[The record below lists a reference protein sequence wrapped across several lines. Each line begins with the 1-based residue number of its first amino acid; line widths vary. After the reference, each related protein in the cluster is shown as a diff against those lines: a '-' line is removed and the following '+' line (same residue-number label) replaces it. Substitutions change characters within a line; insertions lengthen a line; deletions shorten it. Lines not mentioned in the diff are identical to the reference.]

1 MKRSTLP
8 SPKGD
13 EALPCVIAARVT
25 DDEKAMFTRL
35 ADQLSTRES
44 RLARTILT
52 GACGQIQPPPYVPEI
67 NREAWRDLA
76 GALGVLDEAVRALDV
91 GRLADLDDV
100 VLHAAIEA
108 SAAVDALRRAQFV
121 MQRLAG
127 VPPEVAETLVRM
139 LDTARGVSAALHAL
153 RTRRVEEL
161 DWTRIEALAAAA
173 KTTHDRLGEVLRLL
187 LGDVSREDG

>member
-1 MKRSTLP
+1 MKRSPP
-8 SPKGD
+8 SSPNRD
-13 EALPCVIAARVT
+13 ESLPCVIAARVT
-25 DDEKAMFTRL
+25 HDEKHSFRQL

-52 GACGQIQPPPYVPEI
+52 GACGQIQAPPYVPEI
-67 NREAWRDLA
+67 NREAWHELA
-76 GALGVLDEAVRALDV
+76 GALSVLDEAVRALDV
-91 GRLADLDDV
+91 GRLADLDAA

-153 RTRRVEEL
+153 RTRRIEEL
-161 DWTRIEALAAAA
+161 DWTRIESLAAAA
-173 KTTHDRLGEVLRLL
+173 RTTHDRLGEVLRLL
-187 LGDVSREDG
+187 LGDVPREDG